1 MWNIKETLCAT
12 NDTFTSFWNV
22 KFISSCIDITI
33 QCMRV
38 YVCVCVCVCVCVTA
52 RCVQLVCAHSLV
64 TVHSV
69 QAFYLRTLVCLEH
82 LELFVVTLILIVC
95 FNYPPPCLEVPLD
108 GSICLAND
116 D

>member
-33 QCMRV
+33 QCMCV

-69 QAFYLRTLVCLEH
+69 QAFYLRTLVCLAA
-82 LELFVVTLILIVC
+82 LGIVC
-95 FNYPPPCLEVPLD
+95 CYSDSDCLLRLSSTVL
-108 GSICLAND
+108 GSPFGWKHLLGK
-116 D
+116 